1 MAEHELDEG
10 AQALTQ
16 QARMAMMIAGRMV
29 EMVARRRADQDR
41 AAADEAR
48 DRAATASRAA
58 DRLERQDRSATREA
72 TRAGGREQ
80 DRGRQAAHQVYAP
93 LTNPRTFAGAEPE
106 TVAAGYTLATVWADR
121 DPRAATATEQL
132 DALCEDRWGVP
143 ARRLTRATGSTE
155 RESEVATAAKEV
167 PRDLLERARDDRW
180 RERGSSEDLAAAW
193 QAASIVGDNTTR
205 EALETTM
212 GTRFGFD
219 VEDYLRKVRSGQED
233 QAVPGDAA
241 WLTTQNGSDRAL
253 AEREATTAA
262 AEQSLVKKFSHDLA
276 EERVN
281 DPEGERFN
289 SKPDTGLQDT
299 PALRGGQARADDEA
313 ARQSQAAAA
322 ARTRA
327 DSRAD
332 QAAMREHQVPAAA
345 KLARAT
351 TAPAFG
357 TRTVDGVRS
366 NVAKAAVR
374 VGTGGRESNRVKD
387 RGRS

>member
-1 MAEHELDEG
+1 MMAEHELDEG

-155 RESEVATAAKEV
+155 RESEVATAAKRSRGTCWNGPAMTGGANEEAV
-167 PRDLLERARDDRW
+167 RISRRHGGQRASSATTPPAKRW
-180 RERGSSEDLAAAW
+180 RPRWAPASASTSRTTCARFAA
-193 QAASIVGDNTTR
+193 G
-205 EALETTM
+205 
-212 GTRFGFD
+212 
-219 VEDYLRKVRSGQED
+219 RKI
-233 QAVPGDAA
+233 
-241 WLTTQNGSDRAL
+241 
-253 AEREATTAA
+253 
-262 AEQSLVKKFSHDLA
+262 K
-276 EERVN
+276 
-281 DPEGERFN
+281 
-289 SKPDTGLQDT
+289 
-299 PALRGGQARADDEA
+299 
-313 ARQSQAAAA
+313 QSQG
-322 ARTRA
+322 
-327 DSRAD
+327 
-332 QAAMREHQVPAAA
+332 MLH
-345 KLARAT
+345 
-351 TAPAFG
+351 G
-357 TRTVDGVRS
+357 
-366 NVAKAAVR
+366 
-374 VGTGGRESNRVKD
+374 
-387 RGRS
+387 